1 MATARLDYKVSVTPI
16 EQTSDGAAGGP
27 VQVDAIS
34 FNFQKTLGG
43 GDSSATWA
51 GSNSTEWVAGVH
63 EHLQSRTSDNTIATS
78 GSDGLWIKHTG
89 YKYDGAVDTD
99 KSSTAE
105 TTTVVIVS
113 CGAQEVCRLKSGQ
126 AIFLPDPPDV
136 TWTLTDDAGG
146 DAVAVEYANFT

>member
-1 MATARLDYKVSVTPI
+1 MARIDYKVGVTPI
-16 EQTSDGAAGGP
+16 ESTAAGTAGGP
-27 VQVDAIS
+27 METETIS
-34 FNFQKTLGG
+34 HDFQKSLGG
-43 GDSSATWA
+43 GDSSLTWA
-51 GSNSTEWVAGVH
+51 GNTTSEWVAGVH
-63 EHLQSRTSDNTIATS
+63 EHLQSRSSDNTITTS

-89 YKYDGAVDTD
+89 YKYDGAVATD

-126 AIFLPDPPDV
+126 AIFLPDPKDA